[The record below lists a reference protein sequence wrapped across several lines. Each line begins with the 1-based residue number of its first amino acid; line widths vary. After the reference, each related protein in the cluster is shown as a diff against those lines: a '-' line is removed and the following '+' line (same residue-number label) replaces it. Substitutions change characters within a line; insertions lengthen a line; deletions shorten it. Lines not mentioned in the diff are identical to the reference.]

1 MADYST
7 VSLMTHEKNPEQ
19 ETQKGISPVCLSR
32 FRVAYVLWKVSQ
44 LVLCQI
50 WSVVLDVWV
59 SRGGRS
65 LGTGE
70 LWKVCFLSSDVK
82 LCRGYV

>member
-7 VSLMTHEKNPEQ
+7 VSLMTHEKNLEQ
-19 ETQKGISPVCLSR
+19 ETHKGTSPVCLSR

-50 WSVVLDVWV
+50 WSVVLGVGV
-59 SRGGRS
+59 KRRMEFSYCGIVES
-65 LGTGE
+65 VFSE
-70 LWKVCFLSSDVK
+70 L
-82 LCRGYV
+82 